1 MPEYMTISEVA
12 ELLRSSERT
21 VYEWLRVG
29 RIQAYRAGGRW
40 LVTHDQV
47 QHFLENDNRVGGGRF
62 RSVARPAAEVAPASV
77 SQAPGL
83 SGSSSPAPGASPS
96 SPSSPAPGSP
106 PLAATGPKPNP
117 LQNRKKNHRGR

>member
-21 VYEWLRVG
+21 VYEWLRAG

-40 LVTHDQV
+40 LVTREQV

-62 RSVARPAAEVAPASV
+62 RPVSKPAAEPAPAAG
-77 SQAPGL
+77 SQVLGL
-83 SGSSSPAPGASPS
+83 SGVSSLASGP
-96 SPSSPAPGSP
+96 PSPAPGSSP
-106 PLAATGPKPNP
+106 VVATGPKPNP
-117 LQNRKKNHRGR
+117 LQNRKQKHHR